1 MTILKSVN
9 VHDAVK
15 HIDNRRQR
23 KGLHKTAEESFW
35 FSYPTV
41 DCFDK
46 SYGMHM
52 HAKALDCHDTCIF
65 LFYGL

>member
-1 MTILKSVN
+1 MMQLSTSTTEDRGSDCIKPE
-9 VHDAVK
+9 
-15 HIDNRRQR
+15 
-23 KGLHKTAEESFW
+23 EESFW

-41 DCFDK
+41 NRFDK